1 MKNDVTE
8 QYSSP
13 IISALKPFEP
23 KSYIRFGAELDG
35 LQTDRK
41 GFFGSR
47 FLTYTFGQNTE
58 K

>member
-41 GFFGSR
+41 GFLEVVF
-47 FLTYTFGQNTE
+47 
-58 K
+58 